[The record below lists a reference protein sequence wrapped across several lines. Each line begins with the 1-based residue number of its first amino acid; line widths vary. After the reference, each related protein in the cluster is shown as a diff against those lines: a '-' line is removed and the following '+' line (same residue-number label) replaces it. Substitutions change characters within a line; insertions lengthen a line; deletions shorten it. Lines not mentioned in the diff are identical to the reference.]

1 MFIFI
6 TAYVFISSAARRM
19 PWVSIAEFFAQKIYR
34 TTLLCRVWRKCLG
47 DADTE
52 WQLLL
57 TFHLHPLTGTVVGVP
72 FPQFLSVWLCLSS
85 TVHSRVVW
93 LSWFIPVYYQLVLL
107 LTAPS
112 SVALH
117 GVLRGGFRNDVL
129 SVGVAKPG
137 ELSSVQR

>member
-1 MFIFI
+1 
-6 TAYVFISSAARRM
+6 M
-19 PWVSIAEFFAQKIYR
+19 PFVG
-34 TTLLCRVWRKCLG
+34 RKCLG

-57 TFHLHPLTGTVVGVP
+57 PFHLHPLTGTVVGVP

-85 TVHSRVVW
+85 TVHSRVGG

-117 GVLRGGFRNDVL
+117 GVLRGGFRIDVL

-137 ELSSVQR
+137 ELSSVQRLQQELMLSNQGIHLLSHVFPSSIIL